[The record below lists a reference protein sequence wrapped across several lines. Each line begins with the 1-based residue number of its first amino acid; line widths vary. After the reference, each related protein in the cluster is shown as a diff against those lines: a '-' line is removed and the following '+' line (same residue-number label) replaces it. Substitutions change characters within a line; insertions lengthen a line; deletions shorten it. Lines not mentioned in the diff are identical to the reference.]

1 MAPPRFYPYK
11 PTMQR
16 ISRTM
21 GPAEW
26 TMFLALSVI
35 WGGSFFFFAI
45 AVTALPTFTIVLL
58 RVGLGTLA
66 LWVLLLILGTAIP
79 RDRATWRNFLIMGLI
94 NNAIPFSLIV
104 WGQKEVASGLAA
116 ILNATTPFFTVLVAN
131 AFTRDEKLSWMR
143 LAGALTGLLG
153 VAIMTGYDIVS
164 QFGGS
169 LAAQLAVIGA
179 ALFYAFGSVFGR
191 RFAGLPPLMTAAGQ
205 TARSSLILLPLVLLV
220 DRPWNL
226 TPPGTDVWL
235 AIAGLAFIC
244 TSLAY
249 VLYFTILK
257 RAGATNIVLV
267 TFLVPVSAILL
278 GALFL
283 DEHLGPQHAFGM
295 LAIGLGL
302 ALIDGR
308 AFRNFRTSP

>member
-1 MAPPRFYPYK
+1 
-11 PTMQR
+11 
-16 ISRTM
+16 
-21 GPAEW
+21 
-26 TMFLALSVI
+26 
-35 WGGSFFFFAI
+35 
-45 AVTALPTFTIVLL
+45 
-58 RVGLGTLA
+58 
-66 LWVLLLILGTAIP
+66 LLLILGTAVP
-79 RDRATWRNFLIMGLI
+79 RDPATWRNFLIMGLI

-116 ILNATTPFFTVLVAN
+116 ILNATTPFFTVLVAD
-131 AFTRDEKLSWMR
+131 ALTRDEKLSWMR

-153 VAIMTGYDIVS
+153 VAIMMGYDIAS

-169 LAAQLAVIGA
+169 LAFQLAVIGA
-179 ALFYAFGSVFGR
+179 ALSYAFGSVFGR

-205 TARSSLILLPLVLLV
+205 TTGSSLILLPLVLV
-220 DRPWNL
+220 IDRPWGL
-226 TPPGTDVWL
+226 PMPGAEIWL
-235 AIAGLAFIC
+235 AIAGLAFLC

-257 RAGATNIVLV
+257 RSGATNIVLV

-278 GALFL
+278 GALLL
-283 DEHLGPQHAFGM
+283 DERLGPQHAFGM

-308 AFRNFRTSP
+308 VFKARRTSP

>member
-1 MAPPRFYPYK
+1 
-11 PTMQR
+11 MQR
-16 ISRTM
+16 ISRNM

-26 TMFLALSVI
+26 AMLLALSVI

-66 LWVLLLILGTAIP
+66 LWGLLPILATPIP
-79 RDRATWRNFLIMGLI
+79 RDLRIWRDFLIMGLI

-104 WGQKEVASGLAA
+104 WGQREVASGLAA

-131 AFTRDEKLSWMR
+131 ALTRDEKLTWMR
-143 LAGALTGLLG
+143 LAGALTGLAG
-153 VAIMTGYDIVS
+153 VAMMMGYDLAA
-164 QFGGS
+164 QFGGA
-169 LAAQLAVIGA
+169 LAAQLACIGA
-179 ALFYAFGSVFGR
+179 AVSYAFGSVFGR
-191 RFAGLPPLMTAAGQ
+191 RFATLPPFMTAAGQ
-205 TARSSLILLPLVLLV
+205 TAGSSLLLLPLVLLV

-226 TPPGTDVWL
+226 PMPGPDIWL
-235 AIAGLAFIC
+235 AIAGLAFLC

-257 RAGATNIVLV
+257 RSGATNIVLV

-278 GALFL
+278 GTLFL
-283 DEHLGPQHAFGM
+283 GERLGSQHAFGM

-302 ALIDGR
+302 VLIDGR
-308 AFRNFRTSP
+308 VFKARQTSP